1 MRQEDVAD
9 PCSQIVDGGDDAFLR
24 GTGVVKLLNEAPV
37 DKNGG
42 QDTDVVPWMEATVSM
57 VYAETDA

>member
-1 MRQEDVAD
+1 MVE
-9 PCSQIVDGGDDAFLR
+9 
-24 GTGVVKLLNEAPV
+24 LLNEARV

-57 VYAETDA
+57 VYTETEA